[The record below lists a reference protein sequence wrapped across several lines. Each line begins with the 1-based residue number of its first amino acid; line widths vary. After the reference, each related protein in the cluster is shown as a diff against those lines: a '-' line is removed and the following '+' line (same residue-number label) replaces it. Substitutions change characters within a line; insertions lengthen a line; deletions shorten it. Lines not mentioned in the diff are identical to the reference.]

1 MTWTHSDS
9 IISQINLRKIKV
21 EVLHCFNETE
31 QYLAMGDE
39 LLLTHLDTF
48 GTHNIQDSE
57 FDHLRCSL
65 VDVCLKCLIFDLI
78 KYLTVKSRRFYAS
91 GMKQYRILYAIL
103 LLRQTNI
110 IKMI

>member
-1 MTWTHSDS
+1 MIWTHSDL

-57 FDHLRCSL
+57 FYHLRCSL
-65 VDVCLKCLIFDLI
+65 LDVSHQMTSIDF
-78 KYLTVKSRRFYAS
+78 V
-91 GMKQYRILYAIL
+91 
-103 LLRQTNI
+103 
-110 IKMI
+110 

>member
-65 VDVCLKCLIFDLI
+65 VDV
-78 KYLTVKSRRFYAS
+78 SHQMAS
-91 GMKQYRILYAIL
+91 IDFV
-103 LLRQTNI
+103 
-110 IKMI
+110 